1 MPPSYHAAVLPI
13 DRVVVVG
20 AGGNG
25 SIFMSHLCRIW
36 QAWTKLGGAPFAIE
50 LWDDD
55 VVSEANLARQCFC
68 EADVGLPKAIVLAQR
83 LRSFYGIPVKPV
95 TTRVVRPPDSF
106 MSSTGLVIVGCV
118 DNLETRRVIRGGA
131 LKAVKLAD
139 QQRYWLD
146 LGNGNDFGQVI
157 LGGHGLKDFFDIYPE
172 QLKADDPKDAPSC
185 SLAEALTKQ
194 DLFINSTV
202 AALAGQLLW
211 TLMRTGKITHHGYI
225 VNLRSGVTLPLPV

>member
-1 MPPSYHAAVLPI
+1 VLPI

-36 QAWTKLGGAPFAIE
+36 QAWTKLGGSPFAIE

-55 VVSEANLARQCFC
+55 EVSEANLARQCFC
-68 EADVGLPKAIVLAQR
+68 EADIGLPKAIVLAQR

-95 TTRVVRPPDSF
+95 TQRLKAPLNYGNT
-106 MSSTGLVIVGCV
+106 MIVGCV

-131 LKAVKLAD
+131 LKAVKLAV

-172 QLKADDPKDAPSC
+172 LLKASDPKDAPSC
-185 SLAEALTKQ
+185 SLAEALSKQ
-194 DLFINSTV
+194 DLFINSTI

-211 TLMRTGKITHHGYI
+211 TLLRTGRLTHHGYI
-225 VNLRSGVTLPLPV
+225 VNLRSGITLPIPV